1 MKSYPYET
9 PSSLLGYAAQQLAMP
24 EILAGEC
31 GHDVDC
37 GQPPLRYQPENPY
50 IRRLIWHLI
59 ATTLLATITVL
70 TGLSLIGFPP
80 DASAHTAA
88 RTDPTK
94 QSIAAATSL
103 QYGR

>member
-9 PSSLLGYAAQQLAMP
+9 PSSLLGYAVQQLKMP

-59 ATTLLATITVL
+59 ATTLLAAITVL
-70 TGLSLIGFPP
+70 TGLSLIGLAPG
-80 DASAHTAA
+80 A
-88 RTDPTK
+88 
-94 QSIAAATSL
+94 
-103 QYGR
+103 